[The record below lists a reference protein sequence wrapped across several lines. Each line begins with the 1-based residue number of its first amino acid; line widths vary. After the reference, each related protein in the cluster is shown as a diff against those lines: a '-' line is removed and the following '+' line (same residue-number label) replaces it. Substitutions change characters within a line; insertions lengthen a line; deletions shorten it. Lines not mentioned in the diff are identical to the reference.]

1 MALSPPH
8 QPRFA
13 RAQCLSDLR
22 ALAGMSAA
30 GAGAV
35 AERIA
40 ALLPGAQA
48 VDVAK
53 ALRSGRLP
61 AGAEPLREAVEL
73 AATLPDRD
81 APAFHAATA
90 LLLAEAVEG
99 ASPLAPPDL
108 AAYHDAHAGA
118 YRAAPATVR
127 AALMNGFRLLHDTG
141 AAPLQPPPT
150 LADRATRARIVVEAG
165 LKGAPLHLRL
175 PLKAALAGGPPGE
188 TEALW
193 RDRGRD
199 LVAAPPVSDAMRHL
213 YETRDDWDPWRDWPD
228 DRVAEEGVAIPFEAP

>member
-22 ALAGMSAA
+22 ALAAMSAA

-40 ALLPGAQA
+40 ASLPGAEA
-48 VDVAK
+48 GDVAA

-61 AGAEPLREAVEL
+61 AGAGPLREAVEL
-73 AATLPDRD
+73 AATLPDRA

-90 LLLAEAVEG
+90 LLLAEALAG

-118 YRAAPATVR
+118 YRAAPAPVR
-127 AALMNGFRLLHDTG
+127 AALMNGFRLLHDAG
-141 AAPLQPPPT
+141 AAPFQPPPT
-150 LADRATRARIVVEAG
+150 LADRVTRARVVVEAS

-175 PLKAALAGGPPGE
+175 PLLAALAGGAPGE

-199 LVAAPPVSDAMRHL
+199 LVAAPPVADAMRHL

-228 DRVAEEGVAIPFEAP
+228 DRIAAEGVAIPFEAP